1 VARTT
6 MIFGVV
12 LIALGLVGYVGTGA
26 VSMTALIPSAFGV
39 LLALLGWLALHE
51 RYRKHA
57 MHVAAAI
64 GVVGFL
70 GSVGGL
76 MRLPDL
82 FAGAEVERPAAVASQ
97 SVMAIVMV
105 AFVSFCVRSFI
116 DARRARRRKDQ

>member
-26 VSMTALIPSAFGV
+26 ASVTALIPSAFGV

-51 RYRKHA
+51 RYRKHT

-64 GVVGFL
+64 GVAGFL

-82 FAGAEVERPAAVASQ
+82 FAGAEVERPAAVVSQ
-97 SVMAIVMV
+97 SAMALVMV
-105 AFVSFCVRSFI
+105 AFVSFCVKSFI